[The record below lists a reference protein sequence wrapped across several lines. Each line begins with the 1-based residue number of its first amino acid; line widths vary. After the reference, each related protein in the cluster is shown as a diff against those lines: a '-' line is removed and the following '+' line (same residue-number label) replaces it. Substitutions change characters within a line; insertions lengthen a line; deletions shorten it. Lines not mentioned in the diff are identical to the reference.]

1 MNDCLENYKHIA
13 PDVVLEPE
21 CIIWTH
27 YRFQIG
33 AAYSIGD
40 GAFQICVYDQNGIE
54 QEPCVDSVEARI
66 GGHPAKL
73 SIEDGKLIAR

>member
-1 MNDCLENYKHIA
+1 MDDNLESYKHIA
-13 PDVVLEPE
+13 PDVVIVPE
-21 CIIWTH
+21 CVVWTQ

-40 GAFQICVYDQNGIE
+40 GAFQICVYDQLGIE
-54 QEPCVDSVEARI
+54 QKPCTKSVIVHI
-66 GGHPAKL
+66 GGHPASL